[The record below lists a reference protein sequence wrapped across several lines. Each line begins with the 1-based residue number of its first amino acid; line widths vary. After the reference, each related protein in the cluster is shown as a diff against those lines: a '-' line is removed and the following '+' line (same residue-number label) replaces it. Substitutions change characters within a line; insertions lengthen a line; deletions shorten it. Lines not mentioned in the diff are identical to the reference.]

1 MNFTVARRAR
11 LVKTNPVQ
19 SPPRL
24 RSRILPE
31 KPAVPTATSMNP
43 RNASPAYKRYVLVLL
58 VVVYVFNFVD
68 RTILSILLEPI
79 KAEFDLSDTQLG
91 FLSGLAFALFYTF
104 LGIPIA
110 RWADRGVRRSIISL
124 AVLTWSGMTSLTGL
138 ATSFSMLLVARI
150 GVGVGEAG
158 CSPPAHSILSD
169 YFPPQRRATAL
180 ATYALGIPIGSGIGY
195 LAGGWLAEWFDW
207 RTAFIVVG
215 LPGVLL
221 AGVVRLTLR
230 EPMRGA
236 YDALPVATTDG
247 GAPAHPSL
255 MSVLWFMLSLASFRH
270 MAIGAALHAFY
281 GYGAGAF
288 NPAFFVRSH
297 GLSVGEIGTWLAV
310 IGFTGGVTG
319 VYLGG
324 YLSDRIAQQDA
335 RWYMW
340 VPAISTTI
348 YVPFAFLLYLWPTP
362 HAALALA
369 LPGALLGGMY
379 LGPTFAMTQTL
390 VRPEMRALASA
401 ILLFIINLVGLGFG
415 PQGVGLLSDLL
426 QPSFGVESLRYALLI
441 TGATFAVWSVVHYVL
456 AARTIR
462 DDLQAKFTARFD

>member
-1 MNFTVARRAR
+1 M
-11 LVKTNPVQ
+11 
-19 SPPRL
+19 
-24 RSRILPE
+24 
-31 KPAVPTATSMNP
+31 TS
-43 RNASPAYKRYVLVLL
+43 ASPTPAPTTDPRTLSDGYKRYALTLL

-110 RWADRGVRRSIISL
+110 RAADRGVRRSIIAMAL
-124 AVLTWSGMTSLTGL
+124 LTWSGMTALTGF
-138 ATSFSMLLVARI
+138 ATSFGTLLIARI
-150 GVGVGEAG
+150 GVGIGEAG
-158 CSPPAHSILSD
+158 CSPPAHSLLSD
-169 YFPPQRRATAL
+169 YFPAERRATAL
-180 ATYALGIPIGSGIGY
+180 GTYALGIPIGTGIGY

-207 RTAFIVVG
+207 RTAFLVVG
-215 LPGVLL
+215 LPGVIL
-221 AGVVRLTLR
+221 AGVVQLTLR
-230 EPMRGA
+230 EPTRGA
-236 YDALPVATTDG
+236 YDETLTAGEQA
-247 GAPAHPSL
+247 AQAASL
-255 MSVLWFMLSLASFRH
+255 GEILRFMLSLASFRH

-297 GLSVGEIGTWLAV
+297 GLSTGEIGTWLAA
-310 IGFTGGVTG
+310 IGFSGGVIG

-324 YLSDRIAQQDA
+324 YLSDRLAARDV

-340 VPAISTTI
+340 LPALSTTV

-362 HAALALA
+362 HAALLMA

-401 ILLFIINLVGLGFG
+401 ILLFIINLIGLGFG
-415 PQGVGLLSDLL
+415 PQGVGILSDLL
-426 QPSFGVESLRYALLI
+426 QPTFGIESLRYALLC
-441 TGATFAVWSVVHYVL
+441 TVVVFALWSVVHYTL
-456 AARTIR
+456 AARTLR
-462 DDLQAKFTARFD
+462 EDLQAKTRTTLRPETA

>member
-1 MNFTVARRAR
+1 VPSAPAR
-11 LVKTNPVQ
+11 LQ
-19 SPPRL
+19 AADPRQL
-24 RSRILPE
+24 
-31 KPAVPTATSMNP
+31 
-43 RNASPAYKRYVLVLL
+43 SPAYKRYVLVLL

-79 KAEFDLSDTQLG
+79 KAEFALSDTQLG
-91 FLSGLAFALFYTF
+91 FLSGLAFALFYTV

-124 AVLTWSGMTSLTGL
+124 AVLTWSGMTALTGL
-138 ATSFSMLLVARI
+138 AQNFTMLLGARI
-150 GVGVGEAG
+150 GVGIGEAG
-158 CSPPAHSILSD
+158 CSPPAHSLLSD
-169 YFPPQRRATAL
+169 YFPAQRRATAL
-180 ATYALGIPIGSGIGY
+180 ATYSLGIPIGSGIGY

-215 LPGVLL
+215 LPGVAL
-221 AGVVRLTLR
+221 AAVVRLTLR
-230 EPMRGA
+230 EPLRGA
-236 YDALPVATTDG
+236 YEVHAATQPPAAREPV
-247 GAPAHPSL
+247 PL
-255 MSVLWFMLSLASFRH
+255 LRVIRFMLSLASFRH
-270 MAIGAALHAFY
+270 MAMGAALHAFY

-297 GLSVGEIGTWLAV
+297 ELSVGEIGTWLAT
-310 IGFTGGVTG
+310 IGFTGGVVGT
-319 VYLGG
+319 YLGG
-324 YLSDRIAQQDA
+324 FLSDRIAARDT

-340 VPAISTTI
+340 LPALSTLI

-362 HAALALA
+362 HAALAMA

-426 QPSFGVESLRYALLI
+426 QPSLGVESLRYALLV
-441 TGATFAVWSVVHYVL
+441 TVVTFALWSVVHYAL
-456 AARTIR
+456 AARTLVE
-462 DDLQAKFTARFD
+462 DLQAKERAGAPR

>member
-1 MNFTVARRAR
+1 MLSDAA
-11 LVKTNPVQ
+11 TNPREV
-19 SPPRL
+19 SPG
-24 RSRILPE
+24 
-31 KPAVPTATSMNP
+31 
-43 RNASPAYKRYVLVLL
+43 YKRYVLVLL
-58 VVVYVFNFVD
+58 VVVYVFNFID

-110 RWADRGVRRSIISL
+110 RWADRGVRRSIIAL
-124 AVLTWSGMTSLTGL
+124 AVLTWSGMTALTGF
-138 ATSFSMLLVARI
+138 AQSFSMLLAARI
-150 GVGVGEAG
+150 GVGIGEAG
-158 CSPPAHSILSD
+158 CSPPAHSLLSD
-169 YFPPQRRATAL
+169 YFPAERRATAL
-180 ATYALGIPIGSGIGY
+180 GTYALGIPIGSGIGY

-221 AGVVRLTLR
+221 AGLVRLTLR
-230 EPMRGA
+230 EPIRGA
-236 YDALPVATTDG
+236 YDVT
-247 GAPAHPSL
+247 APASANETDDDRTSL
-255 MSVLWFMLSLASFRH
+255 VGVLGFMLSLRSFRH
-270 MAIGAALHAFY
+270 MSIGAALHAFY

-297 GLSVGEIGTWLAV
+297 QLSVGEIGTWLAA
-310 IGFTGGVTG
+310 IGFTGGVIG

-324 YLSDRIAQQDA
+324 FLSDRVAERDV

-340 VPAISTTI
+340 LPALSTAI
-348 YVPFAFLLYLWPTP
+348 YLPFAFLLYLWPTP
-362 HAALALA
+362 HAALLMA

-401 ILLFIINLVGLGFG
+401 ILLFIINLIGLGFG
-415 PQGVGLLSDLL
+415 PQGVGLLSDVL
-426 QPSFGVESLRYALLI
+426 QPEFGVESLRYALLI
-441 TGATFAVWSVVHYVL
+441 TVVTFAAWSVVHYAL
-456 AARTIR
+456 AARTLR
-462 DDLQAKFTARFD
+462 EDLQAKDRLPSG